1 MFDIKHIQDLP
12 GQLNYLEI
20 NNPELALYG
29 KINLINGG
37 SLERFALN
45 KKELITSSDLNYE
58 TYYNSA
64 ILFPF
69 VNRIRHGRYT
79 FEDLEYQL
87 PLNKPEEGNS
97 IHGLV
102 YNKTFEVI
110 KTDCTN
116 ISLAI
121 TIGYKEHKGK
131 PGFPFKYSIYVTYR
145 FFRNSLE
152 LSVEVLNDDENSF
165 PFTLGWHPYF
175 KAGNLDNCTISMDG
189 YSEIKFDSELNCQ
202 LEAIKHSAIELASE
216 DFDTCY
222 QMHAKKLNFNASDY
236 RFEMVFDSSDKFLQ
250 VYTPKN
256 KNVIAIEPQTGI
268 ANSFNNRIGLKVLKP
283 TETYQE
289 TWKINLTHTN

>member
-1 MFDIKHIQDLP
+1 LFEIKHIQDLP
-12 GQLNYLEI
+12 AQLNYLEI
-20 NNPELALYG
+20 INPELALYG
-29 KINLINGG
+29 KINLKNGG
-37 SLERFALN
+37 SLERFVLN

-69 VNRIRHGRYT
+69 VNRIRYGRYT

-116 ISLAI
+116 TSLII
-121 TIGYKEHKGK
+121 TIGYKEHKGQ
-131 PGFPFKYSIYVTYR
+131 PGFPFKYSIYVTYT
-145 FFRNSLE
+145 FLKDSLE
-152 LSVEVLNDDENSF
+152 LSVEVVNDDVKSF

-175 KAGNLDNCTISMDG
+175 KTGHSDNCNISIDG
-189 YSEIKFDSELNCQ
+189 YSEIKFDSELNFQ
-202 LEAIKHSAIELASE
+202 FESIKDSAIELASE

-222 QMHAKKLNFNASDY
+222 QIHAKKFNFNTADY
-236 RFEMVFDSSDKFLQ
+236 SFELVFDSNDKFLQ
-250 VYTPKN
+250 LYTPKN
-256 KNVIAIEPQTGI
+256 KNLVAIEPQTGI
-268 ANSFNNRIGLKVLKP
+268 ANSFNNGIGLKVLKP
-283 TETYQE
+283 SESYHE
-289 TWKINLTHTN
+289 SWKINLIQTN